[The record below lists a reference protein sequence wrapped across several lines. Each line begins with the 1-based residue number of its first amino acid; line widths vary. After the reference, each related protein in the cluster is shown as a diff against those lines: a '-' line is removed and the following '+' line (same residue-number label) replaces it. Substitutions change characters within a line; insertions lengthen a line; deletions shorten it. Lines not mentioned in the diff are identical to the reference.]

1 MGAGIG
7 LGRIG
12 GQAAEAIAR
21 QPEASGEI
29 RGAALLFAV
38 LLEGATII
46 ALVFAL
52 LAIVIFYFAWD
63 PTAIGAIDLAPGVLW
78 VIFAFSGL
86 LGLHRSFGVEQADR
100 AIELRRMADGFMN
113 RQPEVRRL
121 EDEIVRARLDALRR
135 QLLGRDRRPPLGVA
149 GHVERLD
156 VLPSLAARRELL
168 AARPSSWSAR
178 RRLRAWSC
186 ST

>member
-1 MGAGIG
+1 MFDVLAMLQTAVPEAVQVAKETNSLLGAGIGIGLAILGAGIG

-52 LAIVIFYFAWD
+52 LFKLI
-63 PTAIGAIDLAPGVLW
+63 
-78 VIFAFSGL
+78 
-86 LGLHRSFGVEQADR
+86 
-100 AIELRRMADGFMN
+100 
-113 RQPEVRRL
+113 
-121 EDEIVRARLDALRR
+121 
-135 QLLGRDRRPPLGVA
+135 
-149 GHVERLD
+149 
-156 VLPSLAARRELL
+156 
-168 AARPSSWSAR
+168 
-178 RRLRAWSC
+178 
-186 ST
+186 

>member
-1 MGAGIG
+1 MLSLLALLQAVPLPESVLAAKNVNGLLGAGIGIGLAIVGAGIG

-52 LAIVIFYFAWD
+52 LFKLI
-63 PTAIGAIDLAPGVLW
+63 
-78 VIFAFSGL
+78 
-86 LGLHRSFGVEQADR
+86 
-100 AIELRRMADGFMN
+100 
-113 RQPEVRRL
+113 
-121 EDEIVRARLDALRR
+121 
-135 QLLGRDRRPPLGVA
+135 
-149 GHVERLD
+149 
-156 VLPSLAARRELL
+156 
-168 AARPSSWSAR
+168 
-178 RRLRAWSC
+178 
-186 ST
+186 